1 MDNMTATVLA
11 SLFTLIGTILTVIIT
26 SNRNASDIK
35 EMKSDIK
42 ELKDY
47 NTRLCI
53 VENQILTIK
62 ELLNELKGRVNKND
76 H

>member
-11 SLFTLIGTILTVIIT
+11 SLFTLIGTVLTVIIT

-35 EMKSDIK
+35 EMKADIK

-47 NTRLCI
+47 NTRLCV

-62 ELLNELKGRVNKND
+62 ELLNELKGRINKND